1 LQTAA
6 VGYGTWEFAGLIS
19 EPSADGNHRPR
30 AEESIRCAVIRRVFR
45 RPQKIFLGTP
55 PAFTRYLWRGDS
67 AFLEQ
72 DVRRICMLK
81 KLMITTALTAF
92 MIGGAAAEGMSP
104 SSPDA
109 SKAPAA
115 QSLPAT
121 KSSTETTAPAGSA
134 KFVNSQR
141 QDQFLASK
149 FKGTD
154 VVGSDDK
161 KIGDVSDI
169 LFDKDGKIEAYVV
182 GVGGFLG
189 IGSKDVAL
197 APSAFQIVPGD
208 KSKNES
214 DKLRLSMTKDELK
227 QAANFEPYKAPSSTT
242 GMGTMGSRPAPARPA
257 PAGAPN

>member
-1 LQTAA
+1 
-6 VGYGTWEFAGLIS
+6 
-19 EPSADGNHRPR
+19 
-30 AEESIRCAVIRRVFR
+30 
-45 RPQKIFLGTP
+45 
-55 PAFTRYLWRGDS
+55 
-67 AFLEQ
+67 
-72 DVRRICMLK
+72 MLK
-81 KLMITTALTAF
+81 KLMITTALTAL

-104 SSPDA
+104 NPPAATPAPSA
-109 SKAPAA
+109 APA
-115 QSLPAT
+115 PAT
-121 KSSTETTAPAGSA
+121 KSPDAKSTEMSTPAASSTSSA
-134 KFVNSQR
+134 KFINSQR

-154 VVGSDDK
+154 VIGSDDK

-189 IGSKDVAL
+189 IGAKDVAL
-197 APSAFQIVPGD
+197 APAAFQIVAGD

-242 GMGTMGSRPAPARPA
+242 GMGSTTTTPTRPAPGGTGLPR
-257 PAGAPN
+257 